1 MKKNLNTETLVLAR
15 GREKTKYVTDGK
27 RHLVCIPYSI
37 ENLHAMATDLNIG
50 RHWFHNTPNLQHYDI
65 PKKRM
70 DEITSKCTL
79 VSSKDIVKIIRGT
92 YDRTDNSSRNDLQ

>member
-1 MKKNLNTETLVLAR
+1 M
-15 GREKTKYVTDGK
+15 YFTDGK

-37 ENLHAMATDLNIG
+37 ENLHIMAADLGIS
-50 RHWFHNTPNLQHYDI
+50 RHWFHNTKNLAHYDI
-65 PKKRM
+65 PKRRL

-92 YDRTDNSSRNDLQ
+92 YDRTDNSSGDDIQ

>member
-1 MKKNLNTETLVLAR
+1 M
-15 GREKTKYVTDGK
+15 YVTDGK

-50 RHWFHNTPNLQHYDI
+50 RHWFHKNHYDI

-70 DEITSKCTL
+70 DEISSKCTL

-92 YDRTDNSSRNDLQ
+92 YDRTDNSSGDDLQ

>member
-1 MKKNLNTETLVLAR
+1 M
-15 GREKTKYVTDGK
+15 YVTDGK
-27 RHLVCIPYSI
+27 RHLVCIPYST
-37 ENLHAMATDLNIG
+37 ENLHAMAADLGIG
-50 RHWFHNTPNLQHYDI
+50 RHWFHKNHYDI

-92 YDRTDNSSRNDLQ
+92 YDRTDNSSGDDTQ

>member
-1 MKKNLNTETLVLAR
+1 M
-15 GREKTKYVTDGK
+15 YVTDGK

-37 ENLHAMATDLNIG
+37 ENLHAMAADLNIG
-50 RHWFHNTPNLQHYDI
+50 RHWFHKNHYDI

-70 DEITSKCTL
+70 DEISSKCTL

-92 YDRTDNSSRNDLQ
+92 YDRTDNPSGDDPQ

>member
-1 MKKNLNTETLVLAR
+1 M
-15 GREKTKYVTDGK
+15 YVTDGK
-27 RHLVCIPYSI
+27 RHLVCIPYST
-37 ENLHAMATDLNIG
+37 ENLHSMAADLSIG
-50 RHWFHNTPNLQHYDI
+50 RHWFHKNHYDI

>member
-1 MKKNLNTETLVLAR
+1 M
-15 GREKTKYVTDGK
+15 YVTDGK

-37 ENLHAMATDLNIG
+37 KNLHKMAADLGIG
-50 RHWFHNTPNLQHYDI
+50 RHWFHNTSGLAHYDI

-70 DEITSKCTL
+70 DEISSKCIL

-92 YDRTDNSSRNDLQ
+92 YDRTNNSSGDDLQ

>member
-1 MKKNLNTETLVLAR
+1 M
-15 GREKTKYVTDGK
+15 YVTDGK
-27 RHLVCIPYSI
+27 RHLVCIPYST
-37 ENLHAMATDLNIG
+37 ENLHAMAADLGIG
-50 RHWFHNTPNLQHYDI
+50 RHWFHKNHYDI

-92 YDRTDNSSRNDLQ
+92 YDRTDNSSGDDLQ